1 MPAVVGEGR
10 VRPCHV
16 EDAGGGGTE
25 RDGRRCGEVGGVLG
39 DAEVDGGLFDDV
51 GADVLGHLRVDGVD
65 GLVGGHTDGDRA
77 VADVVLVGGGV
88 AGGSVR
94 PLDHAPVGAVVDG
107 VGGDAPAVLGPGAV
121 RDRGGEDERFEGGA
135 DLVVAAGRVVDVL
148 LGVVDAAVH
157 GDDPAVRGVDGGAA
171 DADVAVGRALAA
183 RLRHDVVVDGF
194 DEGVLL
200 LLLQR
205 GGDPV
210 AAGGQRLVVDDLV
223 GGEVVLDGLDDVAA
237 LSGEA
242 GRSLHLVRHGELH
255 GGAVGCAEPVLL
267 DHAVEYVVPA
277 GDGRRLVLGVD
288 DDVVRAGGVEQGGE
302 VRAFGGGDVADVLA
316 VVRLGGGLDAVGVAA
331 EVAGVEVALEDVVL
345 AHLAV
350 EFDRDEE
357 LFDLADDGLF
367 LAQVVVLHELLG
379 DGRTALSA
387 LAGEGVPAARNM
399 ALMSTARSE

>member
-65 GLVGGHTDGDRA
+65 GPVGGDTDADRP

-94 PLDHAPVGAVVDG
+94 SLDHAPVGAVVDG
-107 VGGDAPAVLGPGAV
+107 VGGDAPAVQGPGAV
-121 RDRGGEDERFEGGA
+121 GDRGGEDERFEGGA

-171 DADVAVGRALAA
+171 DADVAVGRALVA

-194 DEGVLL
+194 DEGVLF

-210 AAGGQRLVVDDLV
+210 AAGGQRLLVDDLV
-223 GGEVVLDGLDDVAA
+223 GGEVVLDGLDDVTA

-242 GRSLHLVRHGELH
+242 G
-255 GGAVGCAEPVLL
+255 
-267 DHAVEYVVPA
+267 
-277 GDGRRLVLGVD
+277 
-288 DDVVRAGGVEQGGE
+288 
-302 VRAFGGGDVADVLA
+302 
-316 VVRLGGGLDAVGVAA
+316 
-331 EVAGVEVALEDVVL
+331 
-345 AHLAV
+345 
-350 EFDRDEE
+350 
-357 LFDLADDGLF
+357 
-367 LAQVVVLHELLG
+367 
-379 DGRTALSA
+379 
-387 LAGEGVPAARNM
+387 
-399 ALMSTARSE
+399 